1 MLKQLSAF
9 LFGVTLATLAITGIP
24 WAKAYDPSVYNNL
37 QKSRDALLSQRQD
50 LQAAYD
56 RVNQQINQL
65 NQSLTRLDS
74 YLRQTDQSLRDVE
87 SAMRQAQ

>member
-1 MLKQLSAF
+1 MFKQACAF
-9 LFGVTLATLAITGIP
+9 LLGVTLTVLVFYGVPRAT
-24 WAKAYDPSVYNNL
+24 AYDPSVYNNL

-56 RVNQQINQL
+56 QVTQQIDQL
-65 NQSLTRLDS
+65 NQKLIRIDS

-87 SAMRQAQ
+87 SAMKQAQ

>member
-1 MLKQLSAF
+1 MFKQISAF
-9 LFGVTLATLAITGIP
+9 ILGAALATLVITGTP
-24 WAKAYDPSVYNNL
+24 LAKAYDPSVYNNL
-37 QKSRDALLSQRQD
+37 AKSRDALLSQRQD

-56 RVNQQINQL
+56 RVTQQLDQL

-74 YLRQTDQSLRDVE
+74 YLKQTDQSLRDVE